1 MLTGSE
7 VKSQISKGGAVGS
20 ANPFLLC
27 IVPWVLRSYVRQT
40 ANRSYPK
47 VGDPEPGR
55 EKGSWTPDTEGNYQ
69 S

>member
-1 MLTGSE
+1 MMLTGSE

-27 IVPWVLRSYVRQT
+27 IVPWVLRSC
-40 ANRSYPK
+40 PK

-55 EKGSWTPDTEGNYQ
+55 EKGSWIPHTEGNYQ